1 MNQRLALALLCLTV
15 ASIAP
20 CAVIAAD
27 EITAKLDLTSPRDYQ
42 VFQRKSLTEG
52 TVVVAGQLSFVKG
65 GVPTDVTL
73 ESRLIDESAAV
84 AKPGE
89 WKRLPWDARV
99 ASFRFAMNAAAG
111 GWYRLEVRV
120 RSGEATLLTV
130 PVDHVGIGEVFIVAG
145 QSNSA
150 NHGEG
155 QTQPKTGRVSAFNGS
170 NWQIANDP
178 QPGASGGG
186 GSFIPAF
193 GDRLVE
199 THNVPIG
206 IAAVGVGATSVRQW
220 LPKGERITILPTLTG
235 HIVTVADETSN
246 EGRWECSGGL
256 FDNLMTR
263 VHHFGPHGCRAILW
277 HHGESDANQALK
289 DRTLP
294 GKLYAQHMETI
305 IKRSRTQ
312 SGWPIPWFIAQ
323 ASYHTPDDPG
333 SEEIR
338 AAQKSLWQPGLAHE
352 GPDTDALTGDHRD
365 LGGKGVHFSAKGLKA
380 HGQVWADKV
389 SQVIDQPK
397 HMSPAIR

>member
-1 MNQRLALALLCLTV
+1 MSSRLALILLCLTA
-15 ASIAP
+15 ASITERR
-20 CAVIAAD
+20 VIAAD

-42 VFQRKSLTEG
+42 VFQRKTLTEG
-52 TVVVAGQLSFVKG
+52 TVAIAGQLSFTKG
-65 GVPTDVTL
+65 SVPTDITL
-73 ESRLIDESAAV
+73 ESRLIDESAAG

-89 WKRLPWDARV
+89 WKRLPWDVRV
-99 ASFRFAMNAAAG
+99 ASFRFPINSAPIN

-120 RSGEATLLTV
+120 RSGESTLLTV
-130 PVDHVGIGEVFIVAG
+130 PVEHVGIGEVFIVAG

-193 GDRLVE
+193 GDRMVE
-199 THNVPIG
+199 THHVPIG

-246 EGRWECSGGL
+246 EGRWECTGGL
-256 FDNLMTR
+256 FDNLMSR

-277 HHGESDANQALK
+277 HQGESDANQALK

-305 IKRSRTQ
+305 IKRSRTD

-338 AAQKSLWQPGLAHE
+338 TAQKSLWQPGLAHD

-365 LGGKGVHFSAKGLKA
+365 GGGKGVHFSAKGLQA
-380 HGQVWADKV
+380 HGHIWAEKV
-389 SQVIDQPK
+389 SKVID
-397 HMSPAIR
+397 IRQ

>member
-1 MNQRLALALLCLTV
+1 MTSRLALMLLCLTA
-15 ASIAP
+15 ASITERRLF
-20 CAVIAAD
+20 AAD
-27 EITAKLDLTSPRDYQ
+27 EITTKLDLTSPRDYQ
-42 VFQRKSLTEG
+42 VFQRKNLTEG
-52 TVVVAGQLSFVKG
+52 TVVIAGQLSFVKG
-65 GVPTDVTL
+65 SVPTDVSL

-89 WKRLPWDARV
+89 WQRLPWDARV
-99 ASFRFAMNAAAG
+99 ASFRLPIKATAIN

-120 RSGEATLLTV
+120 RSGESTLLTV

-193 GDRLVE
+193 GDRMVE
-199 THNVPIG
+199 THHVPIG

-235 HIVTVADETSN
+235 HIVTVADESSN

-256 FDNLMTR
+256 FDNLMSR
-263 VHHFGPHGCRAILW
+263 VHYFGPHGCRAILW
-277 HHGESDANQALK
+277 HQGESDANQALK

-312 SGWPIPWFIAQ
+312 SGWPVPWFIAQ

-338 AAQKSLWQPGLAHE
+338 AAQKSLWQPGLASE
-352 GPDTDALTGDHRD
+352 GPNTDTLTGDHRD
-365 LGGKGVHFSAKGLKA
+365 SGGKGVHFSAKGLQA
-380 HGQVWADKV
+380 HGRLWAEMVKTA
-389 SQVIDQPK
+389 IDRSTA
-397 HMSPAIR
+397 SP

>member
-1 MNQRLALALLCLTV
+1 MQRHLPRCALALLALCLTV
-15 ASIAP
+15 HSTL
-20 CAVIAAD
+20 AAD

-42 VFQRKSLTEG
+42 VFQRKTLTEG
-52 TVVVAGQLSFVKG
+52 TVVIAGQLAFVKG
-65 GVPTDVTL
+65 QAPADVSL
-73 ESRLIDESAAV
+73 ESRLIDESTAV

-89 WKRLPWDARV
+89 WTRLPWDARV
-99 ASFRFAMNAAAG
+99 ASFRFPMNATAIN
-111 GWYRLEVRV
+111 GWYRFEVRV
-120 RSGEATLLTV
+120 RSGESTLLTV
-130 PVDHVGIGEVFIVAG
+130 PVEHVGIGEVFIVAG

-193 GDRLVE
+193 GDRMVE
-199 THNVPIG
+199 THHVPIG
-206 IAAVGVGATSVRQW
+206 IASVGVGATSVRQW

-246 EGRWECSGGL
+246 EVRWECSGGL
-256 FDNLMTR
+256 FDNLMSR
-263 VHHFGPHGCRAILW
+263 VHHFGLHGCRAILW
-277 HHGESDANQALK
+277 HQGESDANQALK

-312 SGWPIPWFIAQ
+312 SGWPIRWFIAQ

-333 SEEIR
+333 SEDLR
-338 AAQKSLWQPGLAHE
+338 AAQKSLWQSGLAHE
-352 GPDTDALTGDHRD
+352 GPNTDTLTGDHRD
-365 LGGKGVHFSAKGLKA
+365 GGGKGVHFSAKGLQA
-380 HGQVWADKV
+380 HGHLWAESV
-389 SQVIDQPK
+389 TAVLSR
-397 HMSPAIR
+397 SPP